1 MVFFFLVGGSSGFT
15 ETTYSRCVPFY
26 VVENFPGQAVGGHP
40 ETCVY
45 PAAARCS
52 STSVACPVRSVFLL
66 FRGSENRRGEVLDL
80 CDLGQPGKCPW
91 KKTTLPSTHPEAP
104 GQRRGPAFPS
114 QVYLPKWA
122 LKHVTRENSVLASG
136 RASSLCL
143 IWIAI
148 YVGFILTV
156 SCHLCLVPIIGNHDT
171 FIPPDIFS
179 WSQWKLLFLRWTH
192 PSVIKTK
199 GLKSH
204 SQNRNLGGQSKQ
216 WIQRVLKGFSILRS
230 CLIIG
235 DKI

>member
-1 MVFFFLVGGSSGFT
+1 MSWTQHSSRKHRQRWLSPLSHSCSVSKYHPKKSLQCPSFQEKNKTTCMRLLVIH
-15 ETTYSRCVPFY
+15 RAP
-26 VVENFPGQAVGGHP
+26 
-40 ETCVY
+40 
-45 PAAARCS
+45 
-52 STSVACPVRSVFLL
+52 
-66 FRGSENRRGEVLDL
+66 
-80 CDLGQPGKCPW
+80 LGRAT
-91 KKTTLPSTHPEAP
+91 TTLPSTHPEAP